1 MKQTKTKARAKSTS
15 NKTKMKSKI
24 KTKTKTNT
32 VAKTKHGDTDQK
44 KEIENKNEGHIL
56 YTVSQRNKWNAYN
69 PVALLDQEGHFR
81 GTAIFESKKEAIEYL
96 ERYNQVMGNKGK
108 TVNLK
113 IIEQDGLPPVNRPAY
128 ILSSQK
134 QQTQQP
140 QEEQGQGRDEQNDDN
155 NSTSFPL

>member
-15 NKTKMKSKI
+15 S
-24 KTKTKTNT
+24 KTKTKSK
-32 VAKTKHGDTDQK
+32 VKVKTKQGDTDQK
-44 KEIENKNEGHIL
+44 KEIEKKNEGHTL
-56 YTVSQRNKWNAYN
+56 YTVSQRNKWNVYN

-96 ERYNQVMGNKGK
+96 EGYNQVMGNKGK

-113 IIEQDGLPPVNRPAY
+113 IIEQHGLPPVNRPAY
-128 ILSSQK
+128 ILSGQK

-140 QEEQGQGRDEQNDDN
+140 QEGQGQGQEE
-155 NSTSFPL
+155 

>member
-1 MKQTKTKARAKSTS
+1 MKQTKTKARAKLTS
-15 NKTKMKSKI
+15 S

-32 VAKTKHGDTDQK
+32 IAKTKHGDTDKK
-44 KEIENKNEGHIL
+44 KEIEKKNEGPIL
-56 YTVSQRNKWNAYN
+56 YAVSQRNKWNVYN
-69 PVALLDQEGHFR
+69 PIALLDQEGHFR

-96 ERYNQVMGNKGK
+96 ERYNQVMRNKGK

-113 IIEQDGLPPVNRPAY
+113 IIEQRGLPPANRPAY

-140 QEEQGQGRDEQNDDN
+140 QEAQGQGQQNEN
-155 NSTSFPL
+155 NNNNN